1 MGVMVQN
8 KVAHFYGPR
17 CIHCLNGH
25 FLYKPAIEVM
35 LILSILTGQDNSLYW
50 HSTSGSTL
58 THLPY
63 PMTISKLFRN
73 RSFYRPAYHFIDA
86 IKPTRCV

>member
-35 LILSILTGQDNSLYW
+35 LILSILTGQDNSLY
-50 HSTSGSTL
+50 
-58 THLPY
+58 
-63 PMTISKLFRN
+63 
-73 RSFYRPAYHFIDA
+73 
-86 IKPTRCV
+86 